1 MSAEHLKIP
10 VRVTEVQA
18 VNPLVTRFSFA
29 ALDGSNLP
37 VFSGGSHVI
46 VEFGSCMNPY
56 SLMGNP
62 FDTRTYSISVRR
74 DDAGRGGS
82 LFLHRHVKVGDTGLI
97 GHPVNLFALNL
108 RAHKHLF
115 IAGGIGITPF
125 IAQMEQLSQAGQ
137 RATPPFELHYCAQSA
152 DLAAYAIALKEQYP
166 GRVATYFDI
175 ENQKLNLELLLQG
188 QALGTHL
195 YVCGPAGMI
204 DWVRKTAAGLG
215 WPDKFVHFEHF
226 SAPQSGTRFTVQ
238 LGISGGSIEVG
249 ERQSFLEAL
258 EAAGLNPPYL
268 CRGGACGQC
277 ETQVMACDGVLDHRD
292 HWLSEADQL
301 SGKKI
306 MPCVSRVRGQ
316 SITIDR

>member
-10 VRVTEVQA
+10 VHVTEVRA
-18 VNPLVTRFSFA
+18 VNTLVTRFSFE
-29 ALDGSNLP
+29 ALDGSDLP

-46 VEFGSCMNPY
+46 VEFGACRNPY
-56 SLMGNP
+56 SLMGHP
-62 FDTRTYSISVRR
+62 FNTRSYSISVRR

-82 LFLHRHVKVGDTGLI
+82 RYLHEHVKMGDTGLI
-97 GHPVNLFALNL
+97 GHPVNLFPLNL

-125 IAQMEQLSQAGQ
+125 IAQMAQLSQPGQ
-137 RATPPFELHYCAQSA
+137 RTTAPFELHYCAQSA
-152 DLAAYAIALKEQYP
+152 DLAAYASELAERYA
-166 GRVATYFDI
+166 GRVQIYFDNA
-175 ENQKLNLELLLQG
+175 NQKLSLISLLRG

-195 YVCGPAGMI
+195 YVCGPSGMI
-204 DWVRKTAAGLG
+204 DWVRTTAAQLG

-226 SAPQSGTRFTVQ
+226 SAPQRGSRFTVE
-238 LGISGGSIEVG
+238 LAASGRSIEVS

-258 EAAGLNPPYL
+258 EAAGVDPPYL

-277 ETQVMACDGVLDHRD
+277 ETQVLACDGTIVHRD
-292 HWLSEADQL
+292 HWLGEDDHR
-301 SGKKI
+301 SGQKI
-306 MPCVSRVRGQ
+306 MPCVSRVEGR